1 MVYTAGAG
9 EWSNLQNVLGF
20 AKSSLAMRDLF
31 IDLFTNAIYIQKLF
45 QQIEKE
51 LGHLMISGNIT
62 ENSVIS
68 SASWI

>member
-1 MVYTAGAG
+1 MVYTAGAS

>member
-9 EWSNLQNVLGF
+9 EWRNLQNVLGF